1 MKNKTT
7 LQDMNQMLTRNSYR
21 QPTLTQMDFVEK
33 RPPPKPQQPIPSGWQ
48 RTVCPTTGDPFYVNG
63 TSGQVVYQY
72 KDMFR
77 RLKKPPKHS
86 QAVTPTD
93 RSIKSVVE
101 KIIPDVA
108 VSSLIYS
115 TPPSMRTSSK
125 YLDGT
130 VTKPIDLDDDE
141 VSLASQALSDLTNSQ
156 MPKKKKQKK
165 VFTHSM
171 TPGAVLG
178 EEGWETDD
186 DESDSDISP
195 NLLAD

>member
-1 MKNKTT
+1 MKKQIA

-21 QPTLTQMDFVEK
+21 QSTLTQMDFVQQH
-33 RPPPKPQQPIPSGWQ
+33 PPPKPRPIPSGWQ
-48 RTVCPTTGDPFYVNG
+48 RTIDQATGDPFYVNG
-63 TSGQVVYQY
+63 TSGQIVYKY
-72 KDMFR
+72 NDMFR
-77 RLKKPPKHS
+77 RQKKPLKHS

-93 RSIKSVVE
+93 RSIKSVIE

-141 VSLASQALSDLTNSQ
+141 VSLAS
-156 MPKKKKQKK
+156 
-165 VFTHSM
+165 
-171 TPGAVLG
+171 
-178 EEGWETDD
+178 
-186 DESDSDISP
+186 
-195 NLLAD
+195 